1 MNTTNTIL
9 LEEEPP
15 VFDVQLVGLNARW
28 LDWNMAKN
36 NDTPENTIAK
46 ANAEVAKMINDI
58 SELVLLECDLP
69 RYNSSAK
76 QLTGLVELMLQYQRG
91 FDLFQTIQKDG
102 WFQHIKPSDPSV
114 FATSGSP
121 EPIQRWLYTVVKEHN
136 LSHRH
141 LTTLATFIIN
151 SIRTITRQQYE
162 AKWGKKEPAVMTSST
177 PGIPN
182 MLWVLHYAFT
192 KGRPLEVAHIE
203 AVEIMKA
210 QEKQLGKFNA

>member
-9 LEEEPP
+9 LEEEPS
-15 VFDVQLVGLNARW
+15 VFDVQLVGLNSRW

-36 NDTPENTIAK
+36 NDTPEASIAK
-46 ANAEVAKMINDI
+46 ANTEVAKMINDI

-76 QLTGLVELMLQYQRG
+76 QLTALVELMHQYQRG
-91 FDLFQTIQKDG
+91 FDMFQAIQEDG

-121 EPIQRWLYTVVKEHN
+121 EPIQRWLYTVVKEHK
-136 LSHRH
+136 LSYRH

-151 SIRTITRQQYE
+151 SIRTITRSQYE
-162 AKWGKKEPAVMTSST
+162 AKWGKKAPAVITSSV

-182 MLWVLHYAFT
+182 LLWVLHYALN
-192 KGRPLEVAHIE
+192 KGCDLETAHIAGVTALE
-203 AVEIMKA
+203 DK
-210 QEKQLGKFNA
+210 KLGKLDA